1 MLPSKRNLKARYM
14 TKGPRVELVTYM
26 KCWMDEE
33 TKSLQMEEVTEE
45 KKCWMV
51 FFPNGHSIRVT
62 DFDEL
67 KRMGYHLKPRI
78 IDMETGD
85 VVDVGGDP
93 YDFGVD
99 DDDTPIALEDDN
111 EVPKS
116 RRRSTEA
123 ANV

>member
-1 MLPSKRNLKARYM
+1 MLPEQKRNLKARYM
-14 TKGPRVELVTYM
+14 TKGPRLEQVTYM

-51 FFPNGHSIRVT
+51 FFPNGHSIRLT
-62 DFDEL
+62 DFNEL

-78 IDMETGD
+78 VDMDTGD

-93 YDFGVD
+93 YDFGNEDNV
-99 DDDTPIALEDDN
+99 PVSLEDD
-111 EVPKS
+111 ETPK
-116 RRRSTEA
+116 RRQRSTES
-123 ANV
+123 ANA